1 MPITTVQPVTLTAL
15 LRDSGNMP
23 ITDGWLEVQAD
34 ALISGI
40 YQNPKPL
47 ITTRPRRFTPDSNGL
62 ISVDLINSEDSGVTY
77 KFSLGYTRTFTSG
90 TPPVTY
96 TEDVVTDS
104 FHAYLPRPV
113 ITSSGSVPVN
123 LADLVPTGISLSSLD
138 SSISRI
144 AEQIVTDPI
153 LRQRA
158 VQPFR
163 ILGAFNPNSS
173 YYYGD
178 VVTVAGSPAQT
189 WVCINKN
196 VALPAATV
204 TTNPNDW
211 LRLL

>member
-1 MPITTVQPVTLTAL
+1 MSNTVQSVTLQAL
-15 LRDSGNMP
+15 LRDSGNIP
-23 ITDGWLEVQAD
+23 ITDGWLQVEAD
-34 ALISGI
+34 GLISGI

-47 ITTRPRRFTPDSNGL
+47 ITRRPRRFTPDSNGL

-77 KFSLGYTRTFTSG
+77 KFTLGYTSTTTVG
-90 TPPVTY
+90 TPSVIVSN
-96 TEDVVTDS
+96 DIITDQ

-138 SSISRI
+138 SSVARI
-144 AEQIVTDPI
+144 AEHIVTDPI

-158 VQPFR
+158 VQS
-163 ILGAFNPNSS
+163 FNITGVFSPNQS

-178 VVTVAGSPAQT
+178 IVTLATSPVQT
-189 WVCINKN
+189 WVCINKS
-196 VALPAATV
+196 VALPATTV
-204 TTNPNDW
+204 TTRPGEW